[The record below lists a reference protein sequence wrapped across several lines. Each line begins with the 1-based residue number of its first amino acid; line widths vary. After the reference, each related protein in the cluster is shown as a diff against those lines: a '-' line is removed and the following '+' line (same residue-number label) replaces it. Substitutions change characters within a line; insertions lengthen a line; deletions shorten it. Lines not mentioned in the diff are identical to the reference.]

1 MGKAIIIK
9 GADFSANA
17 VERIPTGD
25 VLETKKS
32 QRYVLFL
39 DYQNICAIRQNTS
52 GASGNPQNYGIIVGD
67 VQNYVGRQVRI
78 TSATPII
85 SEAYYACFTNSLGD
99 LTFDEIPNL
108 GMAPSTSQIRHT
120 ITPIGNTFNIS
131 DVSDITQSV
140 TKTVPSGAKYL
151 IVTGSFNGNLTESN
165 FKIELV

>member
-39 DYQNICAIRQNTS
+39 DYQDICAIRQNQS
-52 GASGNPQNYGIIVGD
+52 GAGGNPQNYGIIVGD
-67 VQNYVGRQVRI
+67 VQNFVGRTIRI
-78 TSATPII
+78 TSATPVV
-85 SEAYYACFTNSLGD
+85 SGAYYACFTNSLGD

-108 GMAPSTSQIRHT
+108 GVAPGTLQVRHN

-131 DVSDITQSV
+131 DVTDVTQSV
-140 TKTVPSGAKYL
+140 NKTVPSGAKYL
-151 IVTGSFNGNLTESN
+151 IVTGSFNGDLTESN